1 MKLKKKDKEILK
13 SMGYLDW
20 DIQQIEAASNYTSYK
35 VSETDKTI
43 SEEEALELLERK
55 AFLSGMARS
64 TFSATSYR
72 NTLNETSTIM
82 IKSIDFFLSKE
93 RKDIYECFKEAVEF
107 LEWYDDDEYDT
118 TTLYFKT
125 SPRFLAF
132 TNQDHE
138 EITCAE
144 ISLEFPRNMKSL
156 KDTSVE
162 ISQNLLDL
170 RKDKVELCLQK
181 KQLLDRKAR
190 VAVVLDYSGSMR
202 ELYQNGT
209 VQATL
214 ERLLPIAL
222 NFDDNGAME
231 VWIFENSYRKLPD
244 VTLQNYYGYVEREI
258 LRKGFRMGGTNYA
271 PVMKAVVEKYIVE
284 EPESIADYV
293 IFITDGD
300 CSDRTGAKEELI
312 RNSKTPIFWQFV
324 GIGGARFDFLQRLDE
339 MSGRYVDNANFFA
352 LNDILDISDDEIYD
366 RLLKEFPSWLKQPKV
381 ESLIQDK
388 YRGELLKKGFFSSF
402 FH

>member
-1 MKLKKKDKEILK
+1 MKLTKKDKEILK

-162 ISQNLLDL
+162 ISP
-170 RKDKVELCLQK
+170 
-181 KQLLDRKAR
+181 
-190 VAVVLDYSGSMR
+190 VLDG
-202 ELYQNGT
+202 ECFDWCDFC
-209 VQATL
+209 
-214 ERLLPIAL
+214 LPYEQI
-222 NFDDNGAME
+222 D
-231 VWIFENSYRKLPD
+231 
-244 VTLQNYYGYVEREI
+244 I
-258 LRKGFRMGGTNYA
+258 LF
-271 PVMKAVVEKYIVE
+271 
-284 EPESIADYV
+284 SIAEKALKNSKKGTKSKNRSESKLIDG
-293 IFITDGD
+293 ITECCGYDFGWD
-300 CSDRTGAKEELI
+300 TEFANFCPICGKKLI
-312 RNSKTPIFWQFV
+312 RI
-324 GIGGARFDFLQRLDE
+324 
-339 MSGRYVDNANFFA
+339 
-352 LNDILDISDDEIYD
+352 
-366 RLLKEFPSWLKQPKV
+366 
-381 ESLIQDK
+381 
-388 YRGELLKKGFFSSF
+388 
-402 FH
+402 

>member
-1 MKLKKKDKEILK
+1 MKLTKKDKEILK

-43 SEEEALELLERK
+43 SEEEALELLDRK

-162 ISQNLLDL
+162 ISP
-170 RKDKVELCLQK
+170 
-181 KQLLDRKAR
+181 
-190 VAVVLDYSGSMR
+190 VLDG
-202 ELYQNGT
+202 ECFDWCDFC
-209 VQATL
+209 
-214 ERLLPIAL
+214 LPYEQI
-222 NFDDNGAME
+222 D
-231 VWIFENSYRKLPD
+231 
-244 VTLQNYYGYVEREI
+244 I
-258 LRKGFRMGGTNYA
+258 LF
-271 PVMKAVVEKYIVE
+271 
-284 EPESIADYV
+284 SIAEKALKNSKKGTKSKNRSESKLIDG
-293 IFITDGD
+293 ITECCGYDFGWD
-300 CSDRTGAKEELI
+300 TEFANFCPICGKKLI
-312 RNSKTPIFWQFV
+312 R
-324 GIGGARFDFLQRLDE
+324 A
-339 MSGRYVDNANFFA
+339 
-352 LNDILDISDDEIYD
+352 
-366 RLLKEFPSWLKQPKV
+366 
-381 ESLIQDK
+381 
-388 YRGELLKKGFFSSF
+388 
-402 FH
+402 

>member
-1 MKLKKKDKEILK
+1 MKLTKKDKEILK

-162 ISQNLLDL
+162 ISP
-170 RKDKVELCLQK
+170 
-181 KQLLDRKAR
+181 
-190 VAVVLDYSGSMR
+190 VLDG
-202 ELYQNGT
+202 ECFDWCDFC
-209 VQATL
+209 
-214 ERLLPIAL
+214 LPYEQI
-222 NFDDNGAME
+222 D
-231 VWIFENSYRKLPD
+231 
-244 VTLQNYYGYVEREI
+244 I
-258 LRKGFRMGGTNYA
+258 LF
-271 PVMKAVVEKYIVE
+271 
-284 EPESIADYV
+284 SIAEKALKNSKKGTKSKNRSESKL
-293 IFITDGD
+293 IDGVTECCGYD
-300 CSDRTGAKEELI
+300 FGWDTEFANFCPICGKKLI
-312 RNSKTPIFWQFV
+312 RI
-324 GIGGARFDFLQRLDE
+324 
-339 MSGRYVDNANFFA
+339 
-352 LNDILDISDDEIYD
+352 
-366 RLLKEFPSWLKQPKV
+366 
-381 ESLIQDK
+381 
-388 YRGELLKKGFFSSF
+388 
-402 FH
+402 

>member
-1 MKLKKKDKEILK
+1 MKLTKKDKEILK
-13 SMGYLDW
+13 SMGYVDW
-20 DIQQIEAASNYTSYK
+20 DLQQIEEASNYTSYK

-55 AFLSGMARS
+55 SFLSGMARS

-93 RKDIYECFKEAVEF
+93 RKDIYECFEEAVEF

-162 ISQNLLDL
+162 ISP
-170 RKDKVELCLQK
+170 
-181 KQLLDRKAR
+181 
-190 VAVVLDYSGSMR
+190 VLDG
-202 ELYQNGT
+202 ECFDWCDFC
-209 VQATL
+209 
-214 ERLLPIAL
+214 LPYEQI
-222 NFDDNGAME
+222 D
-231 VWIFENSYRKLPD
+231 
-244 VTLQNYYGYVEREI
+244 I
-258 LRKGFRMGGTNYA
+258 LF
-271 PVMKAVVEKYIVE
+271 
-284 EPESIADYV
+284 SIAEK
-293 IFITDGD
+293 
-300 CSDRTGAKEELI
+300 ALK
-312 RNSKTPIFWQFV
+312 NSKKGTKSKNRSESKLIDGV
-324 GIGGARFDFLQRLDE
+324 TECCGYDFGTDA
-339 MSGRYVDNANFFA
+339 GNANFCP
-352 LNDILDISDDEIYD
+352 ICG
-366 RLLKEFPSWLKQPKV
+366 KK
-381 ESLIQDK
+381 LI
-388 YRGELLKKGFFSSF
+388 RI
-402 FH
+402 

>member
-1 MKLKKKDKEILK
+1 MRLTSEEKEILR

-162 ISQNLLDL
+162 ISP
-170 RKDKVELCLQK
+170 
-181 KQLLDRKAR
+181 
-190 VAVVLDYSGSMR
+190 VLDG
-202 ELYQNGT
+202 ECFDWCDFC
-209 VQATL
+209 
-214 ERLLPIAL
+214 LPYEQI
-222 NFDDNGAME
+222 D
-231 VWIFENSYRKLPD
+231 
-244 VTLQNYYGYVEREI
+244 I
-258 LRKGFRMGGTNYA
+258 LF
-271 PVMKAVVEKYIVE
+271 
-284 EPESIADYV
+284 SIAEKALKNSKKGTKSKNRSESKL
-293 IFITDGD
+293 IDGVTECCGYD
-300 CSDRTGAKEELI
+300 FGWDTEFANFCPICGKKLI
-312 RNSKTPIFWQFV
+312 RI
-324 GIGGARFDFLQRLDE
+324 
-339 MSGRYVDNANFFA
+339 
-352 LNDILDISDDEIYD
+352 
-366 RLLKEFPSWLKQPKV
+366 
-381 ESLIQDK
+381 
-388 YRGELLKKGFFSSF
+388 
-402 FH
+402 

>member
-1 MKLKKKDKEILK
+1 MKLTKKDKEILK
-13 SMGYLDW
+13 SMGYVDW
-20 DIQQIEAASNYTSYK
+20 DLQQIEAASNYTSYK

-55 AFLSGMARS
+55 SFLSGMARS

-93 RKDIYECFKEAVEF
+93 RKDIYECFEEAVEF

-162 ISQNLLDL
+162 ISP
-170 RKDKVELCLQK
+170 
-181 KQLLDRKAR
+181 
-190 VAVVLDYSGSMR
+190 VLDGECFDWCDFCLPY
-202 ELYQNGT
+202 EQVDILF
-209 VQATL
+209 AIAEKTL
-214 ERLLPIAL
+214 ENSKKESKSKNTGRSESKLIDGVTECCGYDFGWDTEFANFCPIC
-222 NFDDNGAME
+222 G
-231 VWIFENSYRKLPD
+231 K
-244 VTLQNYYGYVEREI
+244 
-258 LRKGFRMGGTNYA
+258 K
-271 PVMKAVVEKYIVE
+271 
-284 EPESIADYV
+284 
-293 IFITDGD
+293 
-300 CSDRTGAKEELI
+300 LI
-312 RNSKTPIFWQFV
+312 RI
-324 GIGGARFDFLQRLDE
+324 
-339 MSGRYVDNANFFA
+339 
-352 LNDILDISDDEIYD
+352 
-366 RLLKEFPSWLKQPKV
+366 
-381 ESLIQDK
+381 
-388 YRGELLKKGFFSSF
+388 
-402 FH
+402 

>member
-1 MKLKKKDKEILK
+1 MKLTKKDKEILK
-13 SMGYLDW
+13 SMGYVDW
-20 DIQQIEAASNYTSYK
+20 DLQQIEAASNYTSYK

-162 ISQNLLDL
+162 ISP
-170 RKDKVELCLQK
+170 
-181 KQLLDRKAR
+181 
-190 VAVVLDYSGSMR
+190 VLDG
-202 ELYQNGT
+202 ECFDWCDFC
-209 VQATL
+209 
-214 ERLLPIAL
+214 LPYEQI
-222 NFDDNGAME
+222 D
-231 VWIFENSYRKLPD
+231 
-244 VTLQNYYGYVEREI
+244 I
-258 LRKGFRMGGTNYA
+258 LF
-271 PVMKAVVEKYIVE
+271 
-284 EPESIADYV
+284 SIAEKALKNSKKGTKSKNRSESKL
-293 IFITDGD
+293 IDGVTECCGYD
-300 CSDRTGAKEELI
+300 FGWDTEFANFCPICGKKLI
-312 RNSKTPIFWQFV
+312 RI
-324 GIGGARFDFLQRLDE
+324 
-339 MSGRYVDNANFFA
+339 
-352 LNDILDISDDEIYD
+352 
-366 RLLKEFPSWLKQPKV
+366 
-381 ESLIQDK
+381 
-388 YRGELLKKGFFSSF
+388 
-402 FH
+402 

>member
-1 MKLKKKDKEILK
+1 MKLTKKDKEILK

-162 ISQNLLDL
+162 ISP
-170 RKDKVELCLQK
+170 
-181 KQLLDRKAR
+181 
-190 VAVVLDYSGSMR
+190 VLDG
-202 ELYQNGT
+202 ECFDWCDFC
-209 VQATL
+209 
-214 ERLLPIAL
+214 LPYEQI
-222 NFDDNGAME
+222 D
-231 VWIFENSYRKLPD
+231 
-244 VTLQNYYGYVEREI
+244 I
-258 LRKGFRMGGTNYA
+258 LF
-271 PVMKAVVEKYIVE
+271 
-284 EPESIADYV
+284 SIAEKALKNSKKGTKSKNRSESKLIDG
-293 IFITDGD
+293 ITECCGYDFGWD
-300 CSDRTGAKEELI
+300 TEFANFCPICGKKLI
-312 RNSKTPIFWQFV
+312 R
-324 GIGGARFDFLQRLDE
+324 A
-339 MSGRYVDNANFFA
+339 
-352 LNDILDISDDEIYD
+352 
-366 RLLKEFPSWLKQPKV
+366 
-381 ESLIQDK
+381 
-388 YRGELLKKGFFSSF
+388 
-402 FH
+402 

>member
-1 MKLKKKDKEILK
+1 MKLTKKDKEILK

-162 ISQNLLDL
+162 ISP
-170 RKDKVELCLQK
+170 
-181 KQLLDRKAR
+181 
-190 VAVVLDYSGSMR
+190 VLDG
-202 ELYQNGT
+202 ECFDWCDFC
-209 VQATL
+209 
-214 ERLLPIAL
+214 LPYEQI
-222 NFDDNGAME
+222 D
-231 VWIFENSYRKLPD
+231 
-244 VTLQNYYGYVEREI
+244 I
-258 LRKGFRMGGTNYA
+258 LF
-271 PVMKAVVEKYIVE
+271 
-284 EPESIADYV
+284 SIAEKALKNSKKETKSKNRSESKLIDG
-293 IFITDGD
+293 ITECCGYDFGWD
-300 CSDRTGAKEELI
+300 TEFANFCPICGKKLI
-312 RNSKTPIFWQFV
+312 RI
-324 GIGGARFDFLQRLDE
+324 
-339 MSGRYVDNANFFA
+339 
-352 LNDILDISDDEIYD
+352 
-366 RLLKEFPSWLKQPKV
+366 
-381 ESLIQDK
+381 
-388 YRGELLKKGFFSSF
+388 
-402 FH
+402 